1 MSADTTG
8 KVRAM
13 TAWLTMTGRKQ
24 ARLAALRDVLSAY
37 GYAQG
42 GRFVLYGPAARGDP
56 HSRSVFFER

>member
-1 MSADTTG
+1 
-8 KVRAM
+8 M